1 MAINLE
7 VFCEGWETR
16 KILFRYR
23 YRFTIVGATNRD
35 RGYNEKTTELGSE
48 GIRRGRKRTKREN
61 DPSNRI
67 NPRPIN
73 PFIGPANP
81 AMGQIEG
88 CSRQT
93 RTADRILRL
102 GFRALF
108 VMVTSKSL
116 SSETN
121 DRDKVDE
128 TKIVFF
134 APNPFF

>member
-1 MAINLE
+1 MA
-7 VFCEGWETR
+7 R

-23 YRFTIVGATNRD
+23 YLLAIVSGTNRN
-35 RGYNEKTTELGSE
+35 RGYDEKTIENRG
-48 GIRRGRKRTKREN
+48 GKIRRERKRGQSARN

-81 AMGQIEG
+81 TMGQIEG
-88 CSRQT
+88 GNCKTGPAR
-93 RTADRILRL
+93 
-102 GFRALF
+102 F

-128 TKIVFF
+128 TKIVYFRPNSFF
-134 APNPFF
+134 KAFLFFFSYFHIIKHLIIIFI